1 MTLTDDQRAMLQL
14 LLERGQ
20 SYDDIASLLGLGV
33 DDVRTRA
40 RSALTEIGGADPDKE
55 VGLTDYLLGQ
65 ADPIGRAD
73 VARHLQNDGD
83 SYELAEKLVTQ
94 LRMIAPKGELPQL
107 PAPRVRASE
116 EERPAG
122 DDGAGAAPAKGFAA
136 SLSSGQRRL
145 IFGLLGGAVVVLIV
159 VLIATGTFSG
169 SSSSS
174 GSGSGSNGGSAGS
187 GSDQLTRAVLRP
199 VGGGKA
205 SGVAAFAQ
213 AKKVG
218 PVLTVRLFNL
228 TPISGSQRYGFWLVG
243 KGIAVP
249 IGGTKPDQRGAAAGT
264 TPLPP
269 AYIPL
274 LQSGAIDSVQVT
286 RVTAGAFRSAAQQ
299 TLGLLKALSNRQ
311 RPQTIPKLAGQLV
324 AQGKIVGPG
333 FTSGTGSSG
342 GTGAGGA
349 AGGSGGST
357 GSSGSGG

>member
-1 MTLTDDQRAMLQL
+1 
-14 LLERGQ
+14 
-20 SYDDIASLLGLGV
+20 
-33 DDVRTRA
+33 
-40 RSALTEIGGADPDKE
+40 
-55 VGLTDYLLGQ
+55 
-65 ADPIGRAD
+65 
-73 VARHLQNDGD
+73 
-83 SYELAEKLVTQ
+83 
-94 LRMIAPKGELPQL
+94 MIAPKGELPQL
-107 PAPRVRASE
+107 PAPRARASE
-116 EERPAG
+116 EEEAPAG
-122 DDGAGAAPAKGFAA
+122 DDEGAAAPAKGFAG

-159 VLIATGTFSG
+159 VLIATGTFS

-187 GSDQLTRAVLRP
+187 GSDQLTRAVLSP
-199 VGGGKA
+199 AGGGKA

-213 AKKVG
+213 AKRVG

-228 TPISGSQRYGFWLVG
+228 APISGSERYGFWLVG

-286 RVTAGAFRSAAQQ
+286 RVSAAAFKSAAQD

-342 GTGAGGA
+342 GTGTGGA
-349 AGGSGGST
+349 AGASGGST